1 MMAVGSSVATADGT
15 EINEW
20 RLILVLVLATAIGP
34 FSMQVFLPA
43 LPAIQSSY
51 GVAAATAQLAF
62 SLSAFAMAVATLF
75 YGPISD
81 RVGRRRAL
89 LTGITI
95 FIAGSLVCA
104 FATSI
109 TWLIIGRIV
118 QAAGGVAGMVLG
130 RAVVR
135 DVYDRERS
143 ASAIAYITMAMV
155 VAPMLAPAIGGV
167 LTDLIGW
174 KAVFLVGGGLG
185 VLVLLAV
192 HTGLPET
199 LVPTNRPT
207 TAAGML
213 GDFVRLLREPAF
225 VGFAVQGGFSMAV
238 FFSFLAAA
246 PYVMIVV
253 LDRPPSEYGLMFIL
267 ISASFMAGNFLA
279 ARVSR
284 RIGIERMIVLGS
296 VGTVA
301 GAVLI
306 LVLVPTVYATPWAL
320 FVPMMLVAFAQG
332 TSIPNS
338 LAAVISINPEIA
350 GAASGLA
357 GFIQMGTA
365 AVAAQTIGSIQNGT
379 PWPMAI
385 GMAVCAALML
395 VFALFATHYA
405 RRNKQAS

>member
-1 MMAVGSSVATADGT
+1 MAVGSSVATADGT

-51 GVAAATAQLAF
+51 GVTAATAQLAF

-89 LTGITI
+89 LAGIVI

-130 RAVVR
+130 RAIVR

-174 KAVFLVGGGLG
+174 TAVFLVGGGLG

-199 LVPTNRPT
+199 LVPTQPADHRGGHARRFRSLAPR
-207 TAAGML
+207 AGL
-213 GDFVRLLREPAF
+213 RRLRRAGRLLDGRLLQLPGRGTLRHDHRARAPALGIRLD
-225 VGFAVQGGFSMAV
+225 VHPD
-238 FFSFLAAA
+238 LAPRSWPAT
-246 PYVMIVV
+246 
-253 LDRPPSEYGLMFIL
+253 S
-267 ISASFMAGNFLA
+267 
-279 ARVSR
+279 SR
-284 RIGIERMIVLGS
+284 R
-296 VGTVA
+296 A
-301 GAVLI
+301 
-306 LVLVPTVYATPWAL
+306 
-320 FVPMMLVAFAQG
+320 
-332 TSIPNS
+332 
-338 LAAVISINPEIA
+338 
-350 GAASGLA
+350 
-357 GFIQMGTA
+357 
-365 AVAAQTIGSIQNGT
+365 
-379 PWPMAI
+379 
-385 GMAVCAALML
+385 
-395 VFALFATHYA
+395 
-405 RRNKQAS
+405 

>member
-43 LPAIQSSY
+43 LPAIQGSY

-89 LTGITI
+89 LAGIII

-109 TWLIIGRIV
+109 AWLIIGRIV

-174 KAVFLVGGGLG
+174 KAVFLLGGGLG
-185 VLVLLAV
+185 VLVLLTV
-192 HTGLPET
+192 HTSLPET
-199 LVPTNRPT
+199 LVPANRPT
-207 TAAGML
+207 TVAGML

-246 PYVMIVV
+246 PYVMIIV
-253 LDRPPSEYGLMFIL
+253 LERPPSEYGLMFIL
-267 ISASFMAGNFLA
+267 VSASFMAGNFLA

-296 VGTVA
+296 IGTVV
-301 GAVLI
+301 GAALI
-306 LVLVPTVYATPWAL
+306 LVLVPAVYATPWAL

-365 AVAAQTIGSIQNGT
+365 AIAAQTIGSIQNGT

-395 VFALFATHYA
+395 VFALFATHFA
-405 RRNKQAS
+405 RRDKQAT

>member
-1 MMAVGSSVATADGT
+1 
-15 EINEW
+15 
-20 RLILVLVLATAIGP
+20 
-34 FSMQVFLPA
+34 
-43 LPAIQSSY
+43 
-51 GVAAATAQLAF
+51 
-62 SLSAFAMAVATLF
+62 
-75 YGPISD
+75 
-81 RVGRRRAL
+81 
-89 LTGITI
+89 
-95 FIAGSLVCA
+95 
-104 FATSI
+104 
-109 TWLIIGRIV
+109 
-118 QAAGGVAGMVLG
+118 MVLG

-174 KAVFLVGGGLG
+174 KAVFLLGGGLG
-185 VLVLLAV
+185 VLVLLTV
-192 HTGLPET
+192 HTSLPET
-199 LVPTNRPT
+199 LVPANRPT
-207 TAAGML
+207 TVAGML

-246 PYVMIVV
+246 PYVMIIV
-253 LDRPPSEYGLMFIL
+253 LERPPSEYGLMFIL
-267 ISASFMAGNFLA
+267 VSASFMAGNFLA

-296 VGTVA
+296 IGTVV
-301 GAVLI
+301 GAALI
-306 LVLVPTVYATPWAL
+306 LVLVPAVYATPWAL

-365 AVAAQTIGSIQNGT
+365 AIAAQTIGSIQNGT

-395 VFALFATHYA
+395 VFALFATHFA
-405 RRNKQAS
+405 RRDKQAT

>member
-43 LPAIQSSY
+43 LPAIQGSY

-89 LTGITI
+89 LAGII
-95 FIAGSLVCA
+95 VFIVGSLVCA

-174 KAVFLVGGGLG
+174 KAVFMLGGGLG

-207 TAAGML
+207 TVAGML
-213 GDFVRLLREPAF
+213 GDFIRLLREPAF

-253 LDRPPSEYGLMFIL
+253 LERPPSEYGLMFIL

-296 VGTVA
+296 IGTVV
-301 GAVLI
+301 GAALI
-306 LVLVPTVYATPWAL
+306 LVLVPAVYATPWAL
-320 FVPMMLVAFAQG
+320 FMPMMLVAFAQG

-365 AVAAQTIGSIQNGT
+365 AIAAQTIGSIQNGT

-385 GMAVCAALML
+385 GMAVCAVLML
-395 VFALFATHYA
+395 VFALFATHFA
-405 RRNKQAS
+405 RRDKQAT

>member
-1 MMAVGSSVATADGT
+1 MAVGSSVATADGT

-89 LTGITI
+89 LTGIII

-174 KAVFLVGGGLG
+174 KAVFMLGGGLG

-207 TAAGML
+207 TVAGML
-213 GDFVRLLREPAF
+213 GDFIRLLREPAF

-246 PYVMIVV
+246 PYVMIIV
-253 LDRPPSEYGLMFIL
+253 LERPPSEYGLMFIL

-284 RIGIERMIVLGS
+284 RVGIERMIVMGS
-296 VGTVA
+296 IGTVV
-301 GAVLI
+301 GAALI
-306 LVLVPTVYATPWAL
+306 LGLVPMVYATPWAL
-320 FVPMMLVAFAQG
+320 FIPMMLVAFAQG

-365 AVAAQTIGSIQNGT
+365 AIAAQTIGSIQNGT

-385 GMAVCAALML
+385 GMAVCACMML
-395 VFALFATHYA
+395 VFALFATHFA
-405 RRNKQAS
+405 RRNKQAA

>member
-1 MMAVGSSVATADGT
+1 MAVGTSVAAADGKQ
-15 EINEW
+15 ISEW

-43 LPAIQSSY
+43 LPAIQLSY

-75 YGPISD
+75 YGPVSD

-89 LTGITI
+89 LTGIVI
-95 FIAGSLVCA
+95 FLVGSLVCA

-130 RAVVR
+130 RAIVR

-174 KAVFLVGGGLG
+174 QAVFLVGGGLG

-199 LVPTNRPT
+199 LVPNSRPNT
-207 TAAGML
+207 VAGML
-213 GDFVRLLREPAF
+213 GDFARLLREPAF
-225 VGFAVQGGFSMAV
+225 VGYAMQGGFSMAV

-246 PYVMIVV
+246 PYVMIIV
-253 LDRPPSEYGLMFIL
+253 LERPPSEYGLMFIL
-267 ISASFMAGNFLA
+267 VSASFMLGNFLA

-284 RIGIERMIVLGS
+284 RIGIERMIVMGS

-301 GAVLI
+301 GALLI
-306 LVLVPTVYATPWAL
+306 LALLPAVYTTPWAL
-320 FVPMMLVAFAQG
+320 FLPMMFVAFAQG
-332 TSIPNS
+332 TSIPNA
-338 LAAVISINPEIA
+338 LAAVVSIIPDMA

-357 GFIQMGTA
+357 GFIQMGIA
-365 AVAAQTIGSIQNGT
+365 AIAAQTIGSIQNGT

-385 GMAVCAALML
+385 GMTVCASLML
-395 VFALFATHYA
+395 AFAIFATHFA
-405 RRNKQAS
+405 RRNRQAA

>member
-43 LPAIQSSY
+43 LPAIQGSY

-89 LTGITI
+89 LAGIII

-109 TWLIIGRIV
+109 AWLIIGRIV

-174 KAVFLVGGGLG
+174 KAVFLLGGGLG
-185 VLVLLAV
+185 VLVLLTV
-192 HTGLPET
+192 HTSLPET
-199 LVPTNRPT
+199 LVPANRPT
-207 TAAGML
+207 TVAGML

-246 PYVMIVV
+246 PYVMIIV
-253 LDRPPSEYGLMFIL
+253 LERPPSEYGLMFIL
-267 ISASFMAGNFLA
+267 VSASFMAGNFLA

-296 VGTVA
+296 IGTVV
-301 GAVLI
+301 GAALI
-306 LVLVPTVYATPWAL
+306 LVLVPAVYATPWAL

-365 AVAAQTIGSIQNGT
+365 AIAAQTIGSIQNGT

-385 GMAVCAALML
+385 GMAVCAVLML
-395 VFALFATHYA
+395 VFALFATHFA
-405 RRNKQAS
+405 RRDKQAT

>member
-1 MMAVGSSVATADGT
+1 MAVGSSVATADGT

-43 LPAIQSSY
+43 LPAIQSSF

-89 LTGITI
+89 LAGIII

-174 KAVFLVGGGLG
+174 KAVFIVGGGLG

-207 TAAGML
+207 TVAGML
-213 GDFVRLLREPAF
+213 GDFIRLLREPAF

-253 LDRPPSEYGLMFIL
+253 LERPPSEYGLMFIL

-296 VGTVA
+296 IGTVV

-306 LVLVPTVYATPWAL
+306 LLLVPMVYATPWAL
-320 FVPMMLVAFAQG
+320 FMPMMLVAFAQG

-365 AVAAQTIGSIQNGT
+365 AIAAQTIGSIQNGT

-395 VFALFATHYA
+395 VFALFATHFA
-405 RRNKQAS
+405 RRNKQAA